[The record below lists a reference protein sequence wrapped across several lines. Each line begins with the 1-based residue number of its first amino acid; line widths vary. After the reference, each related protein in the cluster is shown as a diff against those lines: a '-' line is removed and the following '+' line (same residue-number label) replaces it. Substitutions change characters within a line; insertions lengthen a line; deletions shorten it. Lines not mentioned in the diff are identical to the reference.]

1 MASFA
6 VTYNANGATGGTVP
20 VDGSSPYAT
29 GATVTVLGNTGSLVK
44 TGVSFIGWNTAVT
57 SGYGS
62 GLGYQ
67 PGQTFIMG
75 TGAIVLYAQ
84 WSVDGATRAYN
95 PSSTDSAGNQIS
107 GLQYFGGAL
116 AGVLTAVDGFWSGPK
131 TYWMRGWNSSTARY
145 VTWQAPV
152 IDSVASFAPTQVSG
166 TITDI
171 VWLGFT
177 FKGL

>member
-1 MASFA
+1 MATFT

-44 TGVSFIGWNTAVT
+44 TGGSFIGWNTAVT

-67 PGQTFIMG
+67 PAQTFSMG
-75 TGAIVLYAQ
+75 IANIVLYAQ
-84 WSVDGATRAYN
+84 WAVDGAARAYDPSGNDPSGN
-95 PSSTDSAGNQIS
+95 PISS
-107 GLQYFGGAL
+107 LQYFGGMP
-116 AGVLTAVDGFWSGPK
+116 AGTLSRADGFWSGPK
-131 TYWMRGWNSSTARY
+131 SYWMRGYNSTTMLY
-145 VTWQAPV
+145 VIWQAPM
-152 IDSVASFAPTQVSG
+152 IDYNAVFVPVQGSG

-171 VWLGFT
+171 VWLGYT